1 MSFNLNDNQC
11 ECGHPRSVHVHDGKF
26 EPRWC
31 GLNQKSCGCW
41 EYVARKLE
49 NKEIF
54 DLQIVI
60 EK

>member
-11 ECGHPRSVHVHDGKF
+11 TCSHPRSVHVHDGKF

-31 GLNQKSCGCW
+31 ELNQKACDCW
-41 EYVARKLE
+41 QYKAIKVE
-49 NKEIF
+49 NKEFF